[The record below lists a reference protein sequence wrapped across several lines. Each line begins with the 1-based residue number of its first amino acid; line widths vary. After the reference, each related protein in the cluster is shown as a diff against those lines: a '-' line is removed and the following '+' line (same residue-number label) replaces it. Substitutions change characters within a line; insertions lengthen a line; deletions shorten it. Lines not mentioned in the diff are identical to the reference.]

1 MNLVMMVI
9 MKKLDGKTKAFITK
23 LLRELASVKDELN
36 ETEDV
41 LIKQVDLYIDNKE
54 APVLEIRFVHR
65 Q

>member
-1 MNLVMMVI
+1 MNII